1 MKPPRFEYLAPA
13 SLDEALAILAE
24 HGDEAKVLAG
34 GQSLVPL
41 LSFRLVRP
49 GYLVDLNEIPG
60 LAYIRQDDGGVAIGA
75 LTRQRA
81 VETSALVRE
90 RVPLLADAMPHIGH
104 AQIRNRGTIGGSLA
118 HADPA
123 AELPAVVAALDE
135 RLVVRSARGERVLS
149 PDEFFVAYLTTSMDP
164 R

>member
-1 MKPPRFEYLAPA
+1 MKPPRFDYLIPR
-13 SLDEALAILAE
+13 SIDEALGVLAQ

-60 LAYIRQDDGGVAIGA
+60 LSYIRQENGHVAIGA

-81 VETSALVRE
+81 VETSGLVSE
-90 RVPLLADAMPHIGH
+90 RVPLLADGMPHIRH
-104 AQIRNRGTIGGSLA
+104 VQIRNRGTIGG
-118 HADPA
+118 
-123 AELPAVVAALDE
+123 
-135 RLVVRSARGERVLS
+135 
-149 PDEFFVAYLTTSMDP
+149 
-164 R
+164 